1 MEIKYTIR
9 IKPEKN
15 PPTFK
20 EELGKGVVATQVAVF
35 KDVSEKDLEDNIM
48 LLGRVIDLSEQ
59 LKNEWF
65 EVIYEVIK
73 D

>member
-9 IKPEKN
+9 IKEKHN

-20 EELGKGVVATQVAVF
+20 EELGKGVVATQIADFKVAN
-35 KDVSEKDLEDNIM
+35 EKDLGEPNLQRQIFE
-48 LLGRVIDLSEQ
+48 LAEK

-65 EVIYEVIK
+65 EVVFEINNP
-73 D
+73 

>member
-9 IKPEKN
+9 IKEEHN

-20 EELGKGVVATQVAVF
+20 DELGKGVVATQVADF
-35 KDVSEKDLEDNIM
+35 KGLTKEDLESPSVQMQIFE
-48 LLGRVIDLSEQ
+48 LAEK

-65 EVIYEVIK
+65 EVVFEINNP
-73 D
+73 

>member
-9 IKPEKN
+9 IKEEHN

-20 EELGKGVVATQVAVF
+20 EELGKGVVATQIADF
-35 KDVSEKDLEDNIM
+35 KGATEKDLDTPNLQRQIFE
-48 LLGRVIDLSEQ
+48 LAEK

-65 EVIYEVIK
+65 EVVFEINNP
-73 D
+73 